1 MTFVSGQMEGPFR
14 GSTWSSRW
22 QRLSHGLYVPRDSR
36 RLQSDLEA
44 LRLIL
49 PSSACFTSLT
59 AAGLRGWWSPSK
71 VGHPVF
77 VSVPSNDPHPQ
88 RRGMLVTR
96 HPRAVDS
103 ELIDGI
109 QVAFAAETLLAVAR
123 DLSMLDLVILG
134 DSALHLCACTKE
146 ELRAAAA
153 QRRRGAPRL
162 RSAIPLLDGRSESP
176 WESILRMLHLAAAV
190 EVEPQKKIYDDWGRF
205 VARADLWLVGTR
217 RIHEYDGEAHRDRE
231 AHRADLTRERRLV
244 EIDWQRIGF
253 TSPQLLFE
261 GGSIIAGIDRLLGR
275 TWDPRRLARW
285 EALLD
290 DSLLRAGGR
299 ARAMRRW
306 QRAT

>member
-1 MTFVSGQMEGPFR
+1 VLEECTLDPVEAVSCQHFCLSFCPQPPARQKLLHSCGGRRPIQRRHPHPSAVTFVSGQMEGPFR
-14 GSTWSSRW
+14 GSTRSSRW

-88 RRGMLVTR
+88 RRGLLVTR

-109 QVAFAAETLLAVAR
+109 QVASAAETLLAVAR
-123 DLSMLDLVILG
+123 DLSVLDLVILG

-146 ELRAAAA
+146 ELV
-153 QRRRGAPRL
+153 RR
-162 RSAIPLLDGRSESP
+162 
-176 WESILRMLHLAAAV
+176 
-190 EVEPQKKIYDDWGRF
+190 
-205 VARADLWLVGTR
+205 
-217 RIHEYDGEAHRDRE
+217 
-231 AHRADLTRERRLV
+231 
-244 EIDWQRIGF
+244 
-253 TSPQLLFE
+253 
-261 GGSIIAGIDRLLGR
+261 
-275 TWDPRRLARW
+275 
-285 EALLD
+285 
-290 DSLLRAGGR
+290 
-299 ARAMRRW
+299 
-306 QRAT
+306 

>member
-1 MTFVSGQMEGPFR
+1 
-14 GSTWSSRW
+14 
-22 QRLSHGLYVPRDSR
+22 VPRDSR

-109 QVAFAAETLLAVAR
+109 QVASAAETLLAVAR
-123 DLSMLDLVILG
+123 DLSVLDLVILG

-146 ELRAAAA
+146 ELV
-153 QRRRGAPRL
+153 RR
-162 RSAIPLLDGRSESP
+162 
-176 WESILRMLHLAAAV
+176 
-190 EVEPQKKIYDDWGRF
+190 
-205 VARADLWLVGTR
+205 
-217 RIHEYDGEAHRDRE
+217 
-231 AHRADLTRERRLV
+231 
-244 EIDWQRIGF
+244 
-253 TSPQLLFE
+253 
-261 GGSIIAGIDRLLGR
+261 
-275 TWDPRRLARW
+275 
-285 EALLD
+285 
-290 DSLLRAGGR
+290 
-299 ARAMRRW
+299 
-306 QRAT
+306 